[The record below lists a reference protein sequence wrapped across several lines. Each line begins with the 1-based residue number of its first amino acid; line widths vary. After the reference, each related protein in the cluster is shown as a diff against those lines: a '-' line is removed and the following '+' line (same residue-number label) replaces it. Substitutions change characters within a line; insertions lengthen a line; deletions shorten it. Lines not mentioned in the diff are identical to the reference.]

1 MGQLKDR
8 VALVTGGGR
17 GIGLGIVERFLLEGS
32 KVVIA
37 QRSDLNE
44 ELEQNPNI
52 AFVRTDLSQGSSLNT
67 VVSFT
72 ISRFGKLDILVNNA
86 GIMFSSTLE
95 EMEAEAWDRMLNVN
109 LRAPVLLCKH
119 ALPEMKK
126 QGGGSIINI
135 GSIEGIGANPLHSA
149 YCASKAGIH
158 GLTRA
163 LAVDLGKYNI
173 RCNTIAPGWI
183 QSELSDEYINTQP
196 DPEKA
201 MDALLALHPV
211 GRIGVPRDIGDV
223 AVFLA
228 SENSG
233 FVTGQTIVADG
244 GRTIKLP
251 LYAT

>member
-17 GIGLGIVERFLLEGS
+17 GIGRGIVRRFLAEGA

-37 QRSDLNE
+37 QRSDIDD
-44 ELEQNPNI
+44 ELERNPDI
-52 AFVRTDLSQGSSLNT
+52 ALVRVDLSDSSSLSS
-67 VVSFT
+67 VVAFT
-72 ISRFGKLDILVNNA
+72 SDRFGKLDILVNNA
-86 GIMFSSTLE
+86 GIMFSRALE
-95 EMEAEAWDRMLNVN
+95 DMVEKEWDLMLNVN
-109 LRAPVLLCKH
+109 LKAPVLLCKY

-135 GSIEGIGANPLHSA
+135 GSIEGIGANPSHSA
-149 YCASKAGIH
+149 YCASKAAIH

-173 RCNTIAPGWI
+173 RCNAIAPGWI
-183 QSELSDEYINTQP
+183 QSDLAENYINTQP
-196 DPEKA
+196 DPAKA
-201 MDALLALHPV
+201 MQTLIDLHPA
-211 GRIGVPRDIGDV
+211 GRIGVPKDIGDA

-228 SENSG
+228 GDSAG
-233 FVTGQTIVADG
+233 FLTGQTIVVDG

-251 LYAT
+251 LYTS

>member
-37 QRSDLNE
+37 QRSNLNE
-44 ELEQNPNI
+44 ELEQNQNI
-52 AFVRTDLSQGSSLNT
+52 AFVRIDLSQGSSLNT
-67 VVSFT
+67 VVPFT

-135 GSIEGIGANPLHSA
+135 GSIE
-149 YCASKAGIH
+149 
-158 GLTRA
+158 
-163 LAVDLGKYNI
+163 
-173 RCNTIAPGWI
+173 
-183 QSELSDEYINTQP
+183 
-196 DPEKA
+196 
-201 MDALLALHPV
+201 
-211 GRIGVPRDIGDV
+211 
-223 AVFLA
+223 
-228 SENSG
+228 
-233 FVTGQTIVADG
+233 
-244 GRTIKLP
+244 
-251 LYAT
+251 ATS

>member
-1 MGQLKDR
+1 MDQLKDR

-17 GIGLGIVERFLLEGS
+17 GIGLGIVERFLAEGA

-37 QRSDLNE
+37 QRSDLDNE
-44 ELEQNPNI
+44 LAKNPKV
-52 AFVRTDLSQGSSLNT
+52 AFVRTDLSKTASLT
-67 VVSFT
+67 DIIPFAVSQFD
-72 ISRFGKLDILVNNA
+72 RLDIIVNNA
-86 GIMFSSTLE
+86 GIDFCVSLE
-95 EMEAEAWDRMLNVN
+95 DMEIEEWDRMLNVN
-109 LRAPVLLCKH
+109 LKAPVLLCKY
-119 ALPEMKK
+119 ALPVMKK

-135 GSIEGIGANPLHSA
+135 GSIEGIGSNPLHSA

-173 RCNTIAPGWI
+173 RCNAIAPGWI
-183 QSELSDEYINTQP
+183 RSDLSDEFISTQA

-201 MDALLALHPV
+201 MDALLGLHPV

-233 FVTGQTIVADG
+233 FVTGQTIVVDG